1 MTPPAPSLRFVAAL
15 GIGLALSSA
24 GCALFRSGEAKQE
37 PVHLRVVAVARLNPD
52 ELGASLPTSIRVYQL
67 GSATKFNSL
76 ELTDLLGDPKARLG
90 PDLLGIEELQL
101 QPGGVAD
108 LTFTREKGTR
118 LLGVVA
124 IVRRPAGNGWRQ
136 VVELPERSA
145 EFAFEVE
152 EYRIQRR

>member
-1 MTPPAPSLRFVAAL
+1 MTRPSPSLRLVAAL
-15 GIGLALSSA
+15 GFGLVLSSA

-52 ELGASLPTSIRVYQL
+52 ELGVALPTSIRVFEL
-67 GSATKFNSL
+67 ASASKFSSL

-101 QPGGVAD
+101 QPGGVAN
-108 LTFTREKGTR
+108 LTFTPEKGTR
-118 LLGVVA
+118 ILGVVA
-124 IVRRPAGNGWRQ
+124 IVRRPAGSGWRQ
-136 VVELPERSA
+136 IVELPDRSA
-145 EFAFEVE
+145 EFVFEVE